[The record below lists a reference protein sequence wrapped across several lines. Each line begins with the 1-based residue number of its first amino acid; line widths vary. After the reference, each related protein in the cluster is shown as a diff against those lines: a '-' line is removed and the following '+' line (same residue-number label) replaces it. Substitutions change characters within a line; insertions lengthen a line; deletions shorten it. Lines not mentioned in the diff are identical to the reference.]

1 MPEGYS
7 SAIFQHSYE
16 KPFSTYRK
24 EGNLR
29 KPFTQEGFTTQT
41 FSSDVDQYNKLNAL
55 VQKRSDISGNLDEY
69 YELRNELS
77 ASSNPEDSGNYN
89 KYNDF
94 AGNQLDYNRTED
106 VQDAAREDIDTMII
120 QQNNVYILGM
130 ITVTTLLITSY
141 MFVR

>member
-7 SAIFQHSYE
+7 SAIFTNSYE
-16 KPFSTYRK
+16 KPFSTYQK
-24 EGNLR
+24 
-29 KPFTQEGFTTQT
+29 EGFTESTSSSQT
-41 FSSDVDQYNKLNAL
+41 FSSDVDQYNHLNSL
-55 VQKRSDISGNLDEY
+55 VQKRIDISGNLDEY
-69 YELRNELS
+69 YDLRTELRD
-77 ASSNPEDSGNYN
+77 SSNPENPEKYN

-94 AGNQLDYNRTED
+94 AGNQLDYNRKAD